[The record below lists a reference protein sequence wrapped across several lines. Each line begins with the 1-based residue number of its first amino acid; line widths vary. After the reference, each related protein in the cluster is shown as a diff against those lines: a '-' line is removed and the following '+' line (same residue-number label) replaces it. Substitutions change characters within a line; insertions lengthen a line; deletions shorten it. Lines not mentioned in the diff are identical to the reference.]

1 MAFNTESI
9 FELPLCASPQPN
21 YLLAIG
27 NFSTNQLESIPLE
40 TFLTSETSQDFEW
53 VTDNNPGYALNE
65 VVTYGGKWWQSL
77 ISNNLNIVPGTDPAK
92 WQEINKSPS
101 GLAMWQAGVFP
112 QDLVLVVNEIG
123 DDALQLYRLDPDE
136 PRPFVSSNFSA
147 ELSAGKW
154 LPMYVPHKNDHFRG
168 LYPSL
173 VALQTAVPVGNPGDF
188 AGVDAGLGQP
198 IEQYLWDAEEGWVPT
213 NSDPIVTDGSYTVK
227 GVFELATQTEVNNGT
242 GVGSTTAPLVIGPPE
257 FLQSKFLRRIYT
269 QNISGV
275 VTIDLSIAEL
285 FILTLTGNVTAF
297 NYSNEI
303 VGKDYVIIF
312 KQDTTYKTL
321 VWSTTRFEFPFNN
334 APILTDPTT
343 NGTSGPPRSKDIIT
357 LLCIEAGLL
366 NVVFTPNM
374 IRN

>member
-27 NFSTNQLESIPLE
+27 NFSTNQLESIPLQ

-53 VTDNNPGYALNE
+53 VTDNAPGYALNE
-65 VVTYGGKWWQSL
+65 VVTYAGKWWQSL
-77 ISNNLNIVPGTDPAK
+77 VANNLNIVPGTDPTK

-101 GLAMWQAGVFP
+101 GLAMYQPGVFP

-173 VALQTAVPVGNPGDF
+173 IALQTAVPVGNPGDF
-188 AGVDAGLGQP
+188 AGVDAGTGTPVQ
-198 IEQYLWDAEEGWVPT
+198 QYLWDTEDGWIT
-213 NSDPIVTDGSYTVK
+213 TESDPIITDGSYVVK
-227 GVFELATQTEVNNGT
+227 GVFERATQIEVDDGTELGDT
-242 GVGSTTAPLVIGPPE
+242 SAPLAISPKE
-257 FLQSKFLRRIYT
+257 FLLSKFKRKVVVL
-269 QNISGV
+269 NVSGPF
-275 VTIDLSIAEL
+275 TLNLLLGTYFKI
-285 FILTLTGNVTAF
+285 TLTGNGTI
-297 NYSNEI
+297 NYINEALYTEYI
-303 VGKDYVIIF
+303 FEVIKI
-312 KQDTTYKTL
+312 TTEKTL
-321 VWSTTRFEFPFNN
+321 TWTAGKFEFGFGSSP
-334 APILTDPTT
+334 LTTDPTT
-343 NGTSGPPRSKDIIT
+343 NGSIPASSKDIFT
-357 LLCIEAGLL
+357 ALCSETGRLCIVGSYNFLK
-366 NVVFTPNM
+366 N
-374 IRN
+374 